1 MIHYARIEESE
12 RLQRVHAL
20 LADGNWHG
28 TRNIMRTAD
37 VCAVNTVVAELRAN
51 GCPIFTRCIGRGRY
65 EYKMERRVEG
75 VI

>member
-1 MIHYARIEESE
+1 MIHYAKIEESE

-51 GCPIFTRCIGRGRY
+51 GCPISTRCLGRGRY
-65 EYKMERRVEG
+65 EYRMVRRA
-75 VI
+75 